1 MHPHDDLVRPYA
13 PQAPAEP
20 SPEAGPPTGA
30 ADLFAD
36 LPPAAAPLRAQRP
49 SRRHLLPVLLAVAAA
64 CAGLALLLLPGED
77 SPGPQAQPSAPGATT
92 ATDGPL
98 PAAAGAAPTTA
109 SRTSATTTV
118 ASPGAATASP
128 APTGSTS
135 DAPGTAAGTAT
146 TTVAS
151 TAPATSAATAPAD
164 GVLRQ
169 GDSGPAVARLQQ
181 LLFGQGFTYVSR
193 TAVFDAATLRGV
205 TQLQHDRG
213 LTGDPAGV
221 YGPATRR
228 SLEG

>member
-30 ADLFAD
+30 ADLFTD
-36 LPPAAAPLRAQRP
+36 LPPAADPVRAQRP
-49 SRRHLLPVLLAVAAA
+49 GRRRLLPALLAGAAV
-64 CAGLALLLLPGED
+64 CAGLALLLVPGED
-77 SPGPQAQPSAPGATT
+77 GPGPQTQPAAPGASA

-98 PAAAGAAPTTA
+98 PAAAGTAPATA
-109 SRTSATTTV
+109 SRTSATPAAAV
-118 ASPGAATASP
+118 SPGATTASP
-128 APTGSTS
+128 APTGSTPGAT
-135 DAPGTAAGTAT
+135 DAA
-146 TTVAS
+146 AS
-151 TAPATSAATAPAD
+151 TAPVTSSTTTATAPAD

-193 TAVFDAATLRGV
+193 TAVFDAATVRGV
-205 TQLQHDRG
+205 TQFQHDRG

-221 YGPATRR
+221 YGPQTRR
-228 SLEG
+228 SMEG